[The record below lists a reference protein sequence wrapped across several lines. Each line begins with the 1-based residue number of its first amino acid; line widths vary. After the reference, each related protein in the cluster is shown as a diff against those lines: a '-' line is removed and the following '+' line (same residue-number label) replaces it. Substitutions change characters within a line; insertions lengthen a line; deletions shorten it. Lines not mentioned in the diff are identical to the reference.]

1 MAAET
6 LVTSSYSVKSAAY
19 IAAALCMAFGGAAAA
34 VAQAYVG
41 GKAFESLV
49 KMPEQLKDIRTMLIV
64 ACGIIETGSIFALVI
79 AIMLIF
85 RS

>member
-1 MAAET
+1 MSAET

-34 VAQAYVG
+34 IAQAYVG
-41 GKAFESLV
+41 GKAFDTLI
-49 KMPEQLKDIRTMLIV
+49 KMPEQLKDIRTMLIII
-64 ACGIIETGSIFALVI
+64 CGIIETGSVFAAVI
-79 AIMLIF
+79 AIMLIY